1 MQLGIKS
8 SCISSG
14 EACKKHVHKDSGWCL
29 GWLRRLSVRC
39 FRPTPTRPST
49 TERRRRAAARPGQR
63 PHTHRARASD
73 QVSARVR
80 VRASVRV
87 IRLARPLCSLPSGTP
102 LVPTPAGRR
111 TLRHIVSSHVRQDAI
126 VVDLAVDFALAD
138 ELVSLSG

>member
-1 MQLGIKS
+1 L
-8 SCISSG
+8 
-14 EACKKHVHKDSGWCL
+14 APP
-29 GWLRRLSVRC
+29 SVRPLL
-39 FRPTPTRPST
+39 PTDSDPSVHNQPAT
-49 TERRRRAAARPGQR
+49 SGRVVPPPAVPAGART
-63 PHTHRARASD
+63 HTAPARH

>member
-1 MQLGIKS
+1 MSIRTRAG
-8 SCISSG
+8 
-14 EACKKHVHKDSGWCL
+14 A
-29 GWLRRLSVRC
+29 SVGSAVC
-39 FRPTPTRPST
+39 PSV
-49 TERRRRAAARPGQR
+49 
-63 PHTHRARASD
+63 ASD
-73 QVSARVR
+73 RLRPVRPQPNVAVVPPPAPASARTHTAPARHQVSARVR